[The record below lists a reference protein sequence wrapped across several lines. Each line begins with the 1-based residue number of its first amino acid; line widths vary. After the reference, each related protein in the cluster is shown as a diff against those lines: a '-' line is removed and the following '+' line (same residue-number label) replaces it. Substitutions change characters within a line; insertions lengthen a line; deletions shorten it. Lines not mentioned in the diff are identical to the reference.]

1 MKKLFYSF
9 VLLATFLSAVFPAKA
24 APLFDPPAEDADWS
38 CVLLYNG
45 TCPPGNMSPYFVE
58 GSFTASPNI
67 NVTITEALLNCS
79 PGPGCKN
86 DYNVYF
92 RVEFSLVFDVFGSG
106 NTEHVRIWAGAQART
121 PSSLIYTETDCGTS
135 TGGTCSGIAYG
146 IIPAASMPTTSS
158 TYDVRAKLES
168 HTNGS
173 WPVSYTVSA
182 FNVAFSLLPIE
193 QCESSYTEVGD
204 FVTHEIDPT
213 IEDPLGP
220 EGSPPDF
227 QIFPMETG
235 NFYKVSRGGSG
246 WNDGAS
252 DHQDLTISWDGETW
266 IPLIPGNADCSG
278 QGEGGDVDTY
288 YITAMSDTFYIRV
301 NDDETEFEDNT
312 QVDEEDPVTYTVGQV
327 VTSVPCEDQF
337 SYNPTD
343 DLLASVVVE
352 GDDEDGVQA
361 SNTIGLNALPPLVA
375 GEWYAIK
382 VTSGTWRDEG
392 IAPDRTDMEYQVT
405 PGYSAVLASY
415 ADLGSSG
422 DGVWCQST
430 DETTWY
436 IQARSIS
443 LFLRANNVSS
453 GWAANTGE
461 LNVSIYHATFTRPL
475 EACEYSYDLY
485 GAPHRDEVSGNA
497 SNGKSFAYVE
507 AAEPVAPEIPILGA
521 DTWSARPLEAGAWY
535 VLDTIEG
542 PWTPDS
548 TNPKVYQFDM
558 SVNDGDGWIPL
569 KDWDTPVC
577 NVALDALGHRRVYF
591 QVPAGPLEWFLRVN
605 DTGSFGNNGGYM
617 AWNLYRAIE
626 VDINDPTANT
636 WIDCLAGY
644 DPSVY
649 ELTGSSNFIPVKMDS
664 GTYVKENNYGTATET
679 SGSVLSA
686 GTEYIIEISGGP
698 WDDDDTDEIGGT
710 RFDAAISKD
719 NGVTWSPIDGSTP
732 GMDCISITQDD
743 RYAQIRFTVLPG
755 EIWKIRVN
763 DNDSDFSNNGGNL
776 SYMLISF
783 NLVSGGPTGTSMSPA
798 CDLPAMRP
806 VVPADLEDLGSW
818 LNYVAQWIDYVGVAI
833 RQFFIFCPKQ
843 IQAILDLYDKIKAKE
858 PLASVIEAGQMINDV
873 RIEIESYDWDV
884 DGVDTSIFSIS
895 SAAQLENIITSH
907 VFITDNEEA
916 LSPWEG
922 GDIIDVN
929 DFKTGTWSAS
939 SYYNTCMSS
948 FSGYLP
954 PLIAQGVCFASASF
968 RDTGASFWIQISID
982 ISCIF
987 MYVKLTKRPVQELIY
1002 MLTGVRPWTK
1012 GGAEDAIEKLT
1023 EHAIARD
1030 RAIATGADPTLVSR
1044 YWSQRKR

>member
-1 MKKLFYSF
+1 M
-9 VLLATFLSAVFPAKA
+9 LATFTSAVFPAKA
-24 APLFDPPAEDADWS
+24 APLFE
-38 CVLLYNG
+38 
-45 TCPPGNMSPYFVE
+45 PGEECFEN
-58 GSFTASPNI
+58 
-67 NVTITEALLNCS
+67 
-79 PGPGCKN
+79 
-86 DYNVYF
+86 
-92 RVEFSLVFDVFGSG
+92 
-106 NTEHVRIWAGAQART
+106 
-121 PSSLIYTETDCGTS
+121 
-135 TGGTCSGIAYG
+135 
-146 IIPAASMPTTSS
+146 
-158 TYDVRAKLES
+158 
-168 HTNGS
+168 
-173 WPVSYTVSA
+173 YTVPDEVTKTI
-182 FNVAFSLLPIE
+182 NPI
-193 QCESSYTEVGD
+193 
-204 FVTHEIDPT
+204 
-213 IEDPLGP
+213 IETPLGP
-220 EGSPPDF
+220 TGLPPDD
-227 QIFPMETG
+227 QIFPTTIGDLYRIEL
-235 NFYKVSRGGSG
+235 GGAG
-246 WNDGAS
+246 WNDSAANRM
-252 DHQDLTISWDGETW
+252 DAAISWDGTIWTPLGSGSNCDAFTVGTPLVTNVQLGVNPSTVTLNGSCEMNSNDSDVNCDLTVEFERNSNFWGGNTGVWVGIPVSGLTTGTLTAYFEETDHYVW
-266 IPLIPGNADCSG
+266 NGGTLDDIVGLGYTDSAGCPATFGA
-278 QGEGGDVDTY
+278 GEGGDGSCTIQVHPSGDNILFFCGGQGDLNVPQSCHVTFTWRVGDSTSAGGDSF
-288 YITAMSDTFYIRV
+288 YITAESITLYIRS
-301 NDDETEFEDNT
+301 NDDVGEFADNT
-312 QVDEEDPVTYTVGQV
+312 QVNELDPFTYTIGKAFSGV
-327 VTSVPCEDQF
+327 SCEDQF
-337 SYNPTD
+337 SYNPSD
-343 DLLASVVVE
+343 DLLSSVVVE

-361 SNTIGLNALPPLVA
+361 SNTTGIGALPPLVVQ
-375 GEWYAIK
+375 EWYAIK

-405 PGYSAVLASY
+405 PGAVSLASY
-415 ADLGSSG
+415 ADLGAGG

-436 IQARSIS
+436 IQARSIN
-443 LFLRANNVSS
+443 LFLRANNVTS

-461 LNVSIYHATFTRPL
+461 LNVSIYHATFERPL
-475 EACEYSYDLY
+475 EECEYSYDLY

-507 AAEPVAPEIPILGA
+507 AAEPTTPEIPVLGA

-542 PWTPDS
+542 PWTPDA

-577 NVALDALGHRRVYF
+577 NVALDALGHRRIYF

-605 DTGSFGNNGGYM
+605 DTGSFSNNGGYM

-626 VDINDPTANT
+626 VDLEDPTANA
-636 WIDCLAGY
+636 WIDCLGDY

-649 ELTGSSNFIPVKMDS
+649 SLTGSSNFIPVKMDI
-664 GTYVKENNYGTATET
+664 GTYVKENNYGTVTET

-686 GTEYIIEISGGP
+686 GTQYIIEIGSGP

-763 DNDSDFSNNGGNL
+763 DDDSDFSNNGGNL
-776 SYMLISF
+776 SYTLLSF
-783 NLVSGGPTGTSMSPA
+783 KLTNGPTGTSMSPA

-806 VVPADLEDLGSW
+806 VLPTDLEDLGSW

-843 IQAILDLYDKIKAKE
+843 INALMGLFDEMKTRE
-858 PLASVIEAGQMINDV
+858 PIASVIMAGNMIKDV
-873 RIEIESYDWDV
+873 GIEIESYDWEV
-884 DGVDTSIFSIS
+884 EGVDTSIFSIS
-895 SAAQLENIITSH
+895 SAAELEQIINDH
-907 VFITDNEEA
+907 FFVTDNEEA

-922 GDIIDVN
+922 GDIIDVD
-929 DFKTGTWSAS
+929 DFESGTWSATT
-939 SYYNTCMSS
+939 YYNTCLTS

-954 PLIAQGVCFASASF
+954 PLVAQGVCFSSSAF

-987 MYVKLTKRPVQELIY
+987 LMVRLTKKPLQELIY

-1012 GGAEDAIEKLT
+1012 DGAEDSIEKLLG
-1023 EHAIARD
+1023 HIQSRDNQRD
-1030 RAIATGADPTLVSR
+1030 RDLDELANRFGGNFSR
-1044 YWSQRKR
+1044 NSDGSFRRR